1 MTERKEAVFSAL
13 EFETTYA
20 YNPGLVLYTQFPKT
34 LNCNFSLALFF
45 VIYFKASFIMPNFFF
60 AKQVNKHSQ
69 IFVII
74 STH

>member
-13 EFETTYA
+13 DFETTYA

-45 VIYFKASFIMPNFFF
+45 VIYFKASFFLCQTFSL
-60 AKQVNKHSQ
+60 QNK
-69 IFVII
+69 
-74 STH
+74 